1 MPLDTIKLSVIIPL
15 YNKSDTIEATLSSVL
30 AQSIED
36 YEVVIV
42 DDGSTD
48 GSAQIVAEIS
58 DPRVRLIRQ
67 DNAGP
72 SAARNRGVALAC
84 GFWIALVD
92 ADDLWSHDHLESLA
106 GAALNAGVVLAF
118 SNLRLESRGGKP
130 MIHPAVGSQLVEDYF
145 RFALAHGGYP
155 ASASSVLIRRDHL
168 MTPKLFTEGIS
179 SGEDIDAWC
188 RLACQGPF
196 FYTARPTATYRDL
209 PRPQSL
215 ASDRAQKPVFP
226 LFAEHLPGMIR
237 AGEVPPQLIA
247 SALRY
252 ANFLLLEYARQLIDC
267 NENRAARAVLLKRC
281 RAGFDP
287 KRYFKRLLRTWS
299 VGRTLYRLKAV
310 FSGSDRR
317 LIKPIAQK

>member
-48 GSAQIVAEIS
+48 GSGQIVAEIL

-72 SAARNRGVALAC
+72 SAARNKGVALAR

-92 ADDLWSHDHLESLA
+92 ADDLWSHDHLESLS
-106 GAALNAGVVLAF
+106 GAAVNADVVLAF

-130 MIHPAVGSQLVEDYF
+130 LIHPAVGPQLVEDYF

-168 MTPKLFTEGIS
+168 VASKLFTEGIS
-179 SGEDIDAWC
+179 SGEDTDAWC
-188 RLACQGPF
+188 RLACRGPF

-209 PRPQSL
+209 PQPHSL
-215 ASDRAQKPVFP
+215 ASDRAHKPVFP

-237 AGEVPPQLIA
+237 AGEVPSQLIA

-267 NENRAARAVLLKRC
+267 NENRAARTVLLRRC
-281 RAGFDP
+281 RAGLDP
-287 KRYFKRLLRTWS
+287 KRYFKRLLRTWL
-299 VGRTLYRLKAV
+299 VGRTLYRLKAA
-310 FSGSDRR
+310 FSASDRR
-317 LIKPIAQK
+317 LIKWTAIR